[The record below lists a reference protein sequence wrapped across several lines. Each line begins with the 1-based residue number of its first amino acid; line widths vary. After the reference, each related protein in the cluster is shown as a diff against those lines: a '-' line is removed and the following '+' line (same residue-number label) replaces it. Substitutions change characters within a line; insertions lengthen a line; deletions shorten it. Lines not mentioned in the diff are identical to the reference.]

1 MWHFVALDDKL
12 VMGQRLDPMSPD
24 VFSNINNSMILQR
37 DTSEPFPPV
46 GAACADTP
54 GKEVAPAV
62 KQWPFQGAV
71 GSAGTQ

>member
-1 MWHFVALDDKL
+1 
-12 VMGQRLDPMSPD
+12 
-24 VFSNINNSMILQR
+24 MILQR